1 MKVLLAVS
9 RVIDTVNEWM
19 GRLTFWLVLL
29 MVGVGAYNAIVRTVD
44 REFGTR
50 LSTNTLLE
58 LQWYLFALVFLFAAA
73 YILKMNQHIRVD
85 VIYSRLSRRRQAWV
99 DMLGSLL
106 WTIPAVTALFILSI
120 PLVEFS
126 VRVREMSPDPGGLPR
141 WPLKL
146 AMLPALL
153 LLALQGLSEFIKN
166 LAFLRG
172 DLPNLPRERVGEV
185 V

>member
-1 MKVLLAVS
+1 VKVLLAVS
-9 RVIDTVNEWM
+9 RLIDTVNEGV
-19 GRLTFWLVLL
+19 GRLTLWLVVL
-29 MVGVGAYNAIVRTVD
+29 MVGIGAFNAIVRSVD

-50 LSTNTLLE
+50 LSSNTLLE
-58 LQWYLFALVFLFAAA
+58 LQWYLFALVFLFMSA
-73 YILKMNQHIRVD
+73 YLLKHNQHIRVD
-85 VIYSRLSRRRQAWV
+85 VIYSRLSRRAQAWV
-99 DMLGSLL
+99 DMLGSVL
-106 WTIPAVTALFILSI
+106 WLIPAVMALFFLTI

-185 V
+185 I